1 MKKYIYLVTILF
13 LSLIIASC
21 DNNTTEPT
29 VPDNTGKIFIN
40 STPTGAQ
47 IFVDGTNTNKVTPD
61 STDKLSTGNHDI
73 TLKLDGYRD
82 TTITVNVVQGLTT
95 NKFVQLTS
103 TLSVTPYGPRR
114 IYETAGTTVDQ
125 PSGLDLSSGN
135 AYGVSGA
142 DNGKVDIYYTSSGYL
157 VQSASLNTSQGLTRE
172 TFFLVGSGTNLNDGV
187 SSPTYPI
194 GGTWGT
200 SISDRQSNYV
210 FLYDDDSHYSKL
222 KITNYG
228 GGSGPGDPAW
238 IEVTWIYN
246 NTAIDTRF

>member
-40 STPTGAQ
+40 STPAGAQ
-47 IFVDGTNTNKVTPD
+47 IFVDGTNTTKVTPD
-61 STDKLSTGNHDI
+61 STDKLSTGNHDV

-95 NKFVQLTS
+95 TKFVQLTS
-103 TLSVTPYGPRR
+103 TLSVTPYGPVT
-114 IYETAGTTVDQ
+114 IYETLGTTVDQ
-125 PSGLDLSSGN
+125 PSGLDLSTGN

-142 DNGKVDIYYTSSGYL
+142 DKGKVDIYYTSSGYL
-157 VQSASLNTSQGLTRE
+157 VQSASLNTTQGLTRE
-172 TFFLVGSGTNLNDGV
+172 TFFLVGSGTNLSDGV

-194 GGTWGT
+194 GGTWT
-200 SISDRQSNYV
+200 NNINDTQTNYV

-222 KITNYG
+222 RITKRG